1 MICRSKA
8 SRLSDKF
15 MKMGM
20 NSKKLKEQ
28 SSCEL
33 YKTSC
38 ARRNALTPLQLAYI
52 AGFLDGDGS
61 VMVQLVERKGYVYH
75 YQIRFT
81 VSFVQKTKRKHFLI
95 QLQKE
100 IGKGTLKDR
109 NDGISE
115 LAVVGWQSV
124 NTLLKQLQPFARIK
138 LKQINLVLKIIEQ
151 LPLTKTSPE
160 KFLELCYLT
169 DQVAAL
175 NDSKDRIHLAEDVE
189 KRLKDLGVIDEKK
202 PL

>member
-1 MICRSKA
+1 M
-8 SRLSDKF
+8 
-15 MKMGM
+15 
-20 NSKKLKEQ
+20 
-28 SSCEL
+28 
-33 YKTSC
+33 
-38 ARRNALTPLQLAYI
+38 TPLQLAYI

-61 VMVQLVERKGYVYH
+61 VLAQIIERKEYIYH

-81 VSFVQKTKRKHFLI
+81 VSFVQKTKRKHFLM

-100 IGKGTLKDR
+100 IGNGTLRDR
-109 NDGISE
+109 NDGVSE
-115 LAVVGWQSV
+115 LAIIGWQSV
-124 NTLLKQLQPFARIK
+124 KTLLKQLQPVARIK

-175 NDSKDRIHLAEDVE
+175 NDSKHRSVVAKDVE
-189 KRLKDLGVIDEKK
+189 RHFKDLGIIE
-202 PL
+202 

>member
-1 MICRSKA
+1 MVIPREGIFSFRSRNHKT
-8 SRLSDKF
+8 
-15 MKMGM
+15 KM
-20 NSKKLKEQ
+20 
-28 SSCEL
+28 
-33 YKTSC
+33 
-38 ARRNALTPLQLAYI
+38 TPLQLAYI

-61 VMVQLVERKGYVYH
+61 VLAQIVERKEYIYH
-75 YQIRFT
+75 YQIRLT
-81 VSFVQKTKRKHFLI
+81 VSFVQKTKRKHFLM

-100 IGKGTLKDR
+100 IGQGSLIDR
-109 NDGISE
+109 TDGISE
-115 LAVVGWQSV
+115 LAIVGWQSV
-124 NTLLKQLQPFARIK
+124 NTLLKQLQPLVRIK

-175 NDSKDRIHLAEDVE
+175 NDSKNRRRAAKDVE
-189 KRLKDLGVIDEKK
+189 KRFKDLGIIEEKK

>member
-1 MICRSKA
+1 
-8 SRLSDKF
+8 
-15 MKMGM
+15 MKMRM
-20 NSKKLKEQ
+20 NSEINFENLM
-28 SSCEL
+28 
-33 YKTSC
+33 
-38 ARRNALTPLQLAYI
+38 TPLQLAYI

-61 VMVQLVERKGYVYH
+61 VLAQIVERKEYIYH

-81 VSFVQKTKRKHFLI
+81 VSFVQKTKRKHFLM

-100 IGKGTLKDR
+100 IGNGTLRDR

-115 LAVVGWQSV
+115 LALVGWQSV
-124 NTLLKQLQPFARIK
+124 NPLLKQLQPVARIK

-160 KFLELCYLT
+160 KFLALCYLT

-175 NDSKDRIHLAEDVE
+175 NDSKNRILAAKDVE
-189 KRLKDLGVIDEKK
+189 KHFKDLGIIDEKK

>member
-1 MICRSKA
+1 MVIPREGLFLFSLNA
-8 SRLSDKF
+8 NE
-15 MKMGM
+15 M
-20 NSKKLKEQ
+20 NSEIKFENQSAKL
-28 SSCEL
+28 
-33 YKTSC
+33 TM
-38 ARRNALTPLQLAYI
+38 TPLQLAYI
-52 AGFLDGDGS
+52 AGFLDADGS
-61 VMVQLVERKGYVYH
+61 VLAQIVERKEYIYH

-81 VSFVQKTKRKHFLI
+81 VSFVQKTKRKHFLM

-100 IGKGTLKDR
+100 IGQGSLRDD

-115 LAVVGWQSV
+115 LAIVGWQSV
-124 NTLLKQLQPFARIK
+124 NTFLKQLQPLVRIK
-138 LKQINLVLKIIEQ
+138 LNQINLVLKIIEQ

-175 NDSKDRIHLAEDVE
+175 NDSKNRRVAAKDVE
-189 KRLKDLGVIDEKK
+189 KRFKDLGIIDEKK

>member
-1 MICRSKA
+1 
-8 SRLSDKF
+8 
-15 MKMGM
+15 MKMRM
-20 NSKKLKEQ
+20 NSEIKFENLM
-28 SSCEL
+28 
-33 YKTSC
+33 
-38 ARRNALTPLQLAYI
+38 TPLQLAYI

-61 VMVQLVERKGYVYH
+61 VFAQIVERKEYIYH
-75 YQIRFT
+75 YQIKLT
-81 VSFVQKTKRKHFLI
+81 VSFVQKRKRKHFLM

-100 IGKGTLKDR
+100 IGKGTLRDR
-109 NDGISE
+109 NDGITE
-115 LAVVGWQSV
+115 LAIVGWQSV
-124 NTLLKQLQPFARIK
+124 NTLLKQLQPVIRIK

-175 NDSKDRIHLAEDVE
+175 NDSKNRTVAAKDVE
-189 KRLKDLGVIDEKK
+189 KRLKDLGLIDEKK

>member
-1 MICRSKA
+1 MVIPREGIFYSRS
-8 SRLSDKF
+8 RNHET
-15 MKMGM
+15 KM
-20 NSKKLKEQ
+20 
-28 SSCEL
+28 
-33 YKTSC
+33 
-38 ARRNALTPLQLAYI
+38 TPLQLAYI

-61 VMVQLVERKGYVYH
+61 VLAQIVERKEYIYH

-81 VSFVQKTKRKHFLI
+81 VSFVQKTKRKYFLM

-100 IGKGTLKDR
+100 IGQGSLRDG

-115 LAVVGWQSV
+115 LAIVGWQSV
-124 NTLLKQLQPFARIK
+124 NTFLKQLQPLVRIK

-175 NDSKDRIHLAEDVE
+175 NDSKNRRVAAKDVE
-189 KRLKDLGVIDEKK
+189 KRFKDLGIIDEKK